1 MQLPRKVNI
10 TLLPTSPLT
19 VAYTLGLKQHSMLD
33 TWLAVAIVAMRTNGY
48 LVASLLEAC
57 LSRALKILGKRL
69 WRGCWPLYY
78 WPWARWYL
86 VKLLYAAAL

>member
-1 MQLPRKVNI
+1 MVVLC
-10 TLLPTSPLT
+10 
-19 VAYTLGLKQHSMLD
+19 A
-33 TWLAVAIVAMRTNGY
+33 LAVAIVAMRTNGY